1 MTIDDMR
8 LSRLAYMETLPS
20 LPIEAWDAMSAAYAA
35 GWTAATK
42 LCTEEMGNTELTG
55 AKGVTPQ

>member
-20 LPIEAWDAMSAAYAA
+20 LPIEAWDAVSAAYAA
-35 GWTAATK
+35 GWTAATRV
-42 LCTEEMGNTELTG
+42 CTEEMGEPVPLNAELM
-55 AKGVTPQ
+55 KEE

>member
-20 LPIEAWDAMSAAYAA
+20 LPIEAWDAVSAAYAA
-35 GWTAATK
+35 GWTAATRV
-42 LCTEEMGNTELTG
+42 CTEEMDTIDSNLKT
-55 AKGVTPQ
+55 